1 MDTALSITLTGG
13 GRSEV
18 RAEPTGP
25 TRAAHSDITHDGR
38 VTTLAPPLP
47 ARTGRP
53 LRTRLALFAA
63 VTLLAVSNVVSNRL
77 WPQGYLVWN
86 LGMTAVLLVVARIGG
101 LTWADLALH
110 GVRLR
115 RGLAIGALAVAAV
128 ALVYAAAVAVPA
140 VRAAFVDDRGTVSLA
155 AVVFVALVRIP
166 LGTVVLEELA
176 FRGVLPA
183 LVGGGWW
190 RATLVS
196 SGLFGLWHVLPSLG
210 SGSAV
215 TNALGTSGAVIG
227 TVLFTTAAGVVFR
240 AWQRWS
246 GHLVTPMLLHAA
258 TNSLGALIAWWV
270 THRPHP

>member
-1 MDTALSITLTGG
+1 
-13 GRSEV
+13 
-18 RAEPTGP
+18 
-25 TRAAHSDITHDGR
+25 
-38 VTTLAPPLP
+38 VTTLAPAPA
-47 ARTGRP
+47 ARTARP
-53 LRTRLALFAA
+53 IRVRLALFAA
-63 VTLLAVSNVVSNRL
+63 VTLLVVSNVVSNRL
-77 WPQGYLVWN
+77 WPQGYVVWN
-86 LGMTAVLLVVARIGG
+86 LGMTAVLLAVARLAG
-101 LTWADLALH
+101 LTLADLGLP

-115 RGLAIGALAVAAV
+115 RGLTIGALA
-128 ALVYAAAVAVPA
+128 AAAVAGVYAVAVALPA
-140 VRAAFVDDRGTVSLA
+140 TRTAFVDERGAVPLA
-155 AVVFVALVRIP
+155 AILFVALVRIP

-215 TNALGTSGAVIG
+215 TSALGTSGAVVG
-227 TVLFTTAAGVVFR
+227 TVIFTTAAGVVFR

-258 TNSLGALIAWWV
+258 TNSLGALIAWWLSQ
-270 THRPHP
+270 RS